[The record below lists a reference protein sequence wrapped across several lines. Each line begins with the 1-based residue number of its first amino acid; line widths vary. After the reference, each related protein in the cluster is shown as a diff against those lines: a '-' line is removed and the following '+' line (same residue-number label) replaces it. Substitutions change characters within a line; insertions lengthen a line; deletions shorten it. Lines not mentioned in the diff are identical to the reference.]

1 MINRIGQMIF
11 TLILMAALLAG
22 CTIIEDRTQKIKDI
36 EFTVVPEQEIPEDLL
51 LQIRQR
57 QDNVF
62 KMTYADEDYLYI
74 CVGYGA
80 QETGGYSVTVD
91 ELYLTANAIYI
102 NTSLLAPQEKI
113 SRKGMAS
120 YPYICVKMEYIDK
133 TVVFE

>member
-1 MINRIGQMIF
+1 MINIIGQMIF

-113 SRKGMAS
+113 SRKGMVS

>member
-1 MINRIGQMIF
+1 MVNRIGQMLF
-11 TLILMAALLAG
+11 TLVLVALLLAG
-22 CTIIEDRTQKIKDI
+22 CTIIEDRTQKEKDI
-36 EFTVVPEQEIPEDLL
+36 DFTVLPEQEIPKPLL
-51 LQIRQR
+51 EKIKQK

-62 KMTYADEDYLYI
+62 KMTYSDDNYLYI

-102 NTSLLAPQEKI
+102 NTSLLAPDEKLN
-113 SRKGMAS
+113 RKGMVS

-133 TVVFE
+133 NVVFQ

>member
-1 MINRIGQMIF
+1 MVNRIGQMLF
-11 TLILMAALLAG
+11 TLVLVALLLAG
-22 CTIIEDRTQKIKDI
+22 CTIIEDRTQKEKDI
-36 EFTVVPEQEIPEDLL
+36 DFTVLPEQEIPKPLL
-51 LQIRQR
+51 EKIKQK

-62 KMTYADEDYLYI
+62 KMTYSDDNYLYI

-102 NTSLLAPQEKI
+102 NTSLLAPDEKLN
-113 SRKGMAS
+113 RKGMVS

>member
-1 MINRIGQMIF
+1 MLF
-11 TLILMAALLAG
+11 TLVLVALLLAG
-22 CTIIEDRTQKIKDI
+22 CTIIEDRTQKVKDI
-36 EFTVVPEQEIPEDLL
+36 DFTVLPEQEIPKPLL
-51 LQIRQR
+51 EKIKQK

-62 KMTYADEDYLYI
+62 KMTYSDDNYLYI

-91 ELYLTANAIYI
+91 ELYLTSNAIYI
-102 NTSLLAPQEKI
+102 NTSLLAPDEKLN
-113 SRKGMAS
+113 RKGMVS